1 MSLILIAAALLSASA
16 PPAVAPATLPKA
28 RAVDRSRSDQTRLAE
43 LEIAIRSAQEKG
55 EIDRATALEFRR
67 QVARLRRQLIRMGIQ
82 VGYRQ
87 RVRMRQRIDALEAR
101 IAARRGVPGQ
111 GRSGK

>member
-1 MSLILIAAALLSASA
+1 MSLILFAAALLSPA
-16 PPAVAPATLPKA
+16 PLAAAAPAAKQ
-28 RAVDRSRSDQTRLAE
+28 VDRSLGDQTRLSE
-43 LEIAIRSAQEKG
+43 LEIRIRSAQDKG

-67 QVARLRRQLIRMGIQ
+67 QIARLRRQLIRMGIQ

-87 RVRMRQRIDALEAR
+87 KVRMRHRIDALEAR
-101 IAARRGVPGQ
+101 IAARRAAPGQ